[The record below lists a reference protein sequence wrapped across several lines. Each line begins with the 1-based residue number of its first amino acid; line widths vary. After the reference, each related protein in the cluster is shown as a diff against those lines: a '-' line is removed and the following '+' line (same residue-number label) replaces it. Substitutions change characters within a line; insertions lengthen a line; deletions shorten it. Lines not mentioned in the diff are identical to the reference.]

1 MTLRSFHKVSA
12 DPGDRE
18 TSPARGGFPEPCPK
32 GKPMTWQRVLAIV
45 VTVVGLAWTS
55 ATVRA
60 EIPEPDVVLYGSI
73 ALDGGPVGADRTDVT
88 VEVRAAPGGPVLTG
102 YRMGSE
108 AAAGNFYLVRI
119 QVEAFAPVR
128 DPGAVALGSTVHL
141 TVRDASGPRDEAT
154 HSLAGRGQIARL
166 DFGDVDT
173 DGDGMSD
180 AWELAYFGSITGA
193 NPHDDPDGDGRSNLT
208 EFLQGTDPLTPD
220 GWHPADRSPADWAI
234 DIREVTEYALAWKL
248 GEAWSTEPYVIPVDY
263 VTRASALWVGG
274 EHYAFE
280 NDPPTTAPLWWVNV
294 PPPAM
299 PATHG
304 AAGSGT
310 PGEGVDAPEG
320 EEGEEGEAG
329 RVRAQLLADA
339 RAVAAERAE
348 GAASTS
354 GHRRAAPHGLPG
366 APEALRAWSE
376 EPALYRTVQVTLQ
389 VRPSSG
395 TRAFAVEETPP
406 PGWRI
411 RYINSEG
418 RLDTRQGRIR
428 WGPFYGGEARTLGYE
443 LTALNDAVPEFAGT
457 ASFDGASVSVG
468 GVGSNGGG
476 SAGVAPGLSAH
487 ATAEGL
493 TLTARGAAGIPYRVE
508 FSSDLTH
515 WIDAG
520 SVTTDASGE
529 ARFLVPRD
537 GNGAAFFR
545 LRAD

>member
-1 MTLRSFHKVSA
+1 MTRRSVDEMPA
-12 DPGDRE
+12 DSGARE
-18 TSPARGGFPEPCPK
+18 TGAARGGFPVPWPK
-32 GKPMTWQRVLAIV
+32 GKQTAWQRALAIV
-45 VTVVGLAWTS
+45 VTGIALAWTS
-55 ATVRA
+55 ATVQA

-88 VEVRAAPGGPVLTG
+88 VEVRAEPGGPVLTG
-102 YRMGSE
+102 YRMGSDP
-108 AAAGNFYLVRI
+108 AAGNFYLLRI
-119 QVEAFAPVR
+119 RVEAFTPVR
-128 DPGAVALGSTVHL
+128 DAGAAALGSTVRL
-141 TVRDASGPRDEAT
+141 TVRDASGPRDEAAYT
-154 HSLAGRGQIARL
+154 LAGRGQIARL

-180 AWELAYFGSITGA
+180 AWELAHFGSITGA
-193 NPHDDPDGDGRSNLT
+193 NPDDDPDGDGRSNLT

-220 GWHPADRSPADWAI
+220 GWHPADRSPTDWAI

-248 GEAWSTEPYVIPVDY
+248 GEAWSTEPHVIPVDY

-294 PPPAM
+294 PPPAL

-304 AAGSGT
+304 PAGSGT
-310 PGEGVDAPEG
+310 S
-320 EEGEEGEAG
+320 EEGTDPAEDEDREAV
-329 RVRAQLLADA
+329 RVRARLLADA
-339 RAVAAERAE
+339 RAVVAERAD
-348 GAASTS
+348 GAGSAA
-354 GHRRAAPHGLPG
+354 GIRRAVPHGRVG
-366 APEALRAWSE
+366 VPEAVRAWSE
-376 EPALYRTVQVTLQ
+376 EPALYRTVQVTLL

-428 WGPFYGGEARTLGYE
+428 WGPFYGGEPRTLGYE
-443 LTALNDAVPEFAGT
+443 LTALNEAAPEFAGT
-457 ASFDGASVSVG
+457 ASFDGASVTVG

-476 SAGVAPGLSAH
+476 PAGGAPDLSAH
-487 ATAEGL
+487 ATTEGL
-493 TLTARGAAGIPYRVE
+493 TLTARGAAELTYRVE
-508 FSSDLTH
+508 FSADLTH

-520 SVTTDASGE
+520 QVTTDASGE
-529 ARFLVPRD
+529 ARVLVPRD